1 MPAAGPRRGVRW
13 WIGKRAL
20 AALWLEGVLAGALAG
35 NLFAAEVKLAW
46 DPSPDAE
53 VTHYRV
59 YWGYQS
65 RTYSSWFDVGNVT
78 NATVGALAEG
88 TRYFFAVTARADD
101 GRESDYSN
109 EVEYTTPWP
118 PPAPPGVELGIGGN
132 PWEVRLTWSPSP
144 DSRVTNYRVYWGTQ
158 SGTYPDSRDVGNVTT
173 ATVGALAA
181 GTTYYFAVIAVTGD
195 GQSSAFSNEVRYS
208 TPWPPPPAP
217 LVELRPGDNPWEVR
231 LAWSGS
237 ADSRV
242 TNYRVFWGTRSRTY
256 TTALDVGNVTT
267 AAVSALAAGTT
278 YYFAVVALTADG
290 QASAWSNEVS
300 YTTPL
305 PPLAAPVLELRAGS
319 SSTEVTLAW
328 TPGPDPS
335 VNNYRVY
342 WGTRSGTYTASR
354 DVGPVTT
361 ATVGSLA
368 AGTTYFFAV
377 TATAS
382 DGRESPW
389 SNEVNYTVPLPP
401 PEAPVLEVHASRTP
415 TEVRLT
421 WTPSSDPDVVQYR
434 VYWGGQSGS
443 YANSFEVGEAT
454 SLTLDSLAPGQTYFF
469 AVTARTGDG
478 RESAWSNEVA
488 YTVPEMPPTTPTASA
503 TPPVLVEVVS
513 RLSHRG
519 AGAFALPLNLES
531 PFTVE
536 GRITSG
542 LELVFRFDKP
552 VTAATASIARGVGT
566 VSGAPVINGPEVT
579 VVLTGVA
586 SRQWLT
592 VRLTDIQSEDGGELT
607 ETGVTLGVLG
617 GDVNG
622 DGVINTTDV
631 QLVRAVYGQLVN
643 THNYRA
649 DVNLTGTLT
658 NADVQAVRMRVGQRI
673 PAY

>member
-1 MPAAGPRRGVRW
+1 MPAPGPRRGARRRM
-13 WIGKRAL
+13 GRCAL
-20 AALWLEGVLAGALAG
+20 AALWLGGALAG
-35 NLFAAEVKLAW
+35 KLLAAEVKLAW
-46 DPSPDAE
+46 DPSPHAE

-65 RTYSSWFDVGNVT
+65 RTYSTWFDVGNVT
-78 NATVGALAEG
+78 NTTVGDLADG
-88 TRYFFAVTARADD
+88 TRYFFAVTARTDD
-101 GRESDYSN
+101 GQESDYSN

-118 PPAPPGVELGIGGN
+118 PPAAPVVELSLGDN

-144 DSRVTNYRVYWGTQ
+144 DSRVTNYRVFWGTQ
-158 SGTYPDSRDVGNVTT
+158 SGAYSDSRDVGNVTT

-181 GTTYYFAVIAVTGD
+181 GTTYYFAVLAVTGD
-195 GQSSAFSNEVRYS
+195 GQPSAFSNEVRYS
-208 TPWPPPPAP
+208 APWPPPAAP

-231 LAWSGS
+231 LAWPAG
-237 ADSRV
+237 ADTRV

-256 TTALDVGNVTT
+256 TSAFDVGNVTT
-267 AAVSALAAGTT
+267 ATVSALAAGTT

-300 YTTPL
+300 YTAPL
-305 PPLAAPVLELRAGS
+305 PPLAALVLELRAGS
-319 SSTEVTLAW
+319 GTTEAVLAW
-328 TPGPDPS
+328 TPSSDPS

-354 DVGPVTT
+354 DVGPVTS
-361 ATVGSLA
+361 ATVDSLA

-389 SNEVNYTVPLPP
+389 SNEVSYTVPLPP
-401 PEAPVLEVHASRTP
+401 PEPPVLEVHAGHSVTQ
-415 TEVRLT
+415 VNLT
-421 WTPSSDPDVVQYR
+421 WTPSPDPDVIQYR
-434 VYWGGQSGS
+434 VYWGGQSGT
-443 YANSFEVGEAT
+443 YADSFEAGEAT
-454 SLTLDSLAPGQTYFF
+454 SVTMDSLVPGQTYFF

-488 YTVPEMPPTTPTASA
+488 YTVPELPPTPTASA
-503 TPPVLVEVVS
+503 APPVLVGVVS

-519 AGAFALPLNLES
+519 AGAFALPLNLEG
-531 PFTVE
+531 PFSVE
-536 GRITSG
+536 GRITAR

-566 VSGAPVINGPEVT
+566 IYGAPVINGPEVT
-579 VVLTGVA
+579 VVLTSVA

-592 VRLTDIQSEDGGELT
+592 VRLADIQSEDGGEPA
-607 ETGVTLGVLG
+607 EAGVTLGVLG

-631 QLVRAVYGQLVN
+631 QLVRAASGQLVN
-643 THNYRA
+643 ANNYRA

-658 NADVQAVRMRVGQRI
+658 TADVQTVRMRVGQRI
-673 PAY
+673 PAN